1 MNEKWVYILNSAIQ
15 PFSIKLQEHKIASAE
30 FLSMFHVVYN
40 VQKIKARFEIP
51 REAPLVILRKY

>member
-15 PFSIKLQEHKIASAE
+15 LFSIKSQEHKIFAD